1 MIVYRLA
8 KSVFKHD
15 ISGTGAKINGSR
27 WNNKGMPM
35 LFTAEHISLATLEM
49 LVHIN
54 FVEIPDAL
62 YLLYISLPETSTANE
77 IKISS
82 LKSSWR
88 NDEAYSAFIGDEF
101 LLQNKALYL
110 KVPSAAV
117 FEENNYIINPKHPDF
132 SKVKI
137 IKSVA
142 FEFDKRF
149 FSSHE

>member
-1 MIVYRLA
+1 
-8 KSVFKHD
+8 
-15 ISGTGAKINGSR
+15 
-27 WNNKGMPM
+27 M

-117 FEENNYIINPKHPDF
+117 IEENNYIINPKHPDF